1 MSSFTVEP
9 IGFVRSSRD
18 AAIDDD
24 WDAVTAVIELDAT
37 QLQPDATVGLD

>member
-1 MSSFTVEP
+1 MPSFTVQP

-24 WDAVTAVIELDAT
+24 WDAVTAVIELDT
-37 QLQPDATVGLD
+37 TR